1 LFFQQLSP
9 LLQMSEHSLLLLF
22 AFKMPLG
29 PLGFCLPLSP
39 NPLLLH
45 NRTWALSHKGGG
57 FLEEETKDQRQP
69 MEWGERHGRS
79 EEGRQRK
86 REERRVRGLQ
96 EKRE

>member
-1 LFFQQLSP
+1 
-9 LLQMSEHSLLLLF
+9 
-22 AFKMPLG
+22 
-29 PLGFCLPLSP
+29 
-39 NPLLLH
+39 
-45 NRTWALSHKGGG
+45 
-57 FLEEETKDQRQP
+57 